1 MTLPF
6 RRRHHDDEAP
16 HDRARALVSMGF
28 FEPLADA
35 DAGWLAGHLARCPEC
50 RAERE
55 ALEADRALL
64 RTLRDRMPEPPRDL
78 WARTAAA
85 IDSRRPAGRSR
96 AVGRRFPLGAFSA
109 ALVVLVVVG
118 TALIPRGGNQPQP
131 SLPGSPV
138 AVASGEP
145 AATPLA
151 LEAARVAW
159 LRASA
164 DGSYSLVFADVDH
177 ACSRAVPDCAPL
189 TDSSPAPIT
198 LAAPPQ
204 AVVLSPGSD
213 QMAIVGSAEETAA
226 SVIIVSLPKPSPT
239 PSVGPS
245 ASAPA
250 TPAPGSPTPT
260 ASPQQPSTPT
270 GSPAPGGQVIASG
283 VLVVGS
289 VAYSADGQWL
299 AFSARP
305 SDGSRG
311 PDVYVWHVGD
321 AAAHKVTD
329 DGATYF
335 SGWYGDA
342 ILASRIVIAA
352 PGAAAT
358 PTPGGD
364 PTVADATA
372 EPSAA
377 EPSAA
382 APSEAP
388 WAGEVHPLSLLI
400 DPATGDE
407 TRIGAGDVWMPA
419 IDPTGRFIVY
429 WAGTL
434 TPVTPGV
441 DPHGDAGAVLAWRPA
456 SGDLVLDGW
465 SAPLAPAPTGSPG
478 PSGSPDGSST
488 PDGTPPGPTDAS
500 NDHGPAAPSNGHPG
514 HPGASSKESAG
525 PPSAAPASE
534 APAMAPAGT
543 PIVLAAG
550 PLADFDAHFDPT
562 GTRLAVWVLDSAD
575 ASAGRLWLVV
585 LDALAGSANP
595 SLDPMGAPGVQASRG
610 FSIETG
616 RLGWVTPPGQDGQP
630 SSVRVLAWKGD
641 DFGEVQSLPG
651 GSFQIVR

>member
-6 RRRHHDDEAP
+6 RRRHHDDEAS

-28 FEPLADA
+28 FETLGDA
-35 DAGWLAGHLARCPEC
+35 DAGWLAGHLTRCPEC

-96 AVGRRFPLGAFSA
+96 AEGRRFPLGAFSA

-151 LEAARVAW
+151 LEAARVGW
-159 LRASA
+159 LRTSA

-189 TDSSPAPIT
+189 ADSSPAPIT

-213 QMAIVGSAEETAA
+213 QMAIVGSAEETAG
-226 SVIIVSLPKPSPT
+226 SVIIVSLPKPSPSHT
-239 PSVGPS
+239 AVPS

-250 TPAPGSPTPT
+250 TPAPASPTPT

-270 GSPAPGGQVIASG
+270 DSPAPVEQVIASG
-283 VLVVGS
+283 VVVVGS

-305 SDGSRG
+305 RDNSRG
-311 PDVYVWHVGD
+311 PDLYVWHVGD
-321 AAAHKVTD
+321 TAARRVTD

-335 SGWYGDA
+335 SGWYGDG
-342 ILASRIVIAA
+342 ILASRVIVAEPEA
-352 PGAAAT
+352 DAT
-358 PTPGGD
+358 PPPGSD
-364 PTVADATA
+364 PTVVEGTA

-377 EPSAA
+377 ESPTAV
-382 APSEAP
+382 PSEAP
-388 WAGEVHPLSLLI
+388 WAGEVHPVSLLL
-400 DPATGDE
+400 DPATGAE
-407 TRIGAGDVWMPA
+407 TPIGDGDIWMPS
-419 IDPTGRFIVY
+419 IDPTGRFIAY
-429 WAGTL
+429 WSGTV
-434 TPVTPGV
+434 TPVTPGA
-441 DPHGDAGAVLAWRPA
+441 DPHGDAGAILAWRPA
-456 SGDLVLDGW
+456 TGNLVLDGW

-478 PSGSPDGSST
+478 ASGSPDVSST
-488 PDGTPPGPTDAS
+488 PDGTSPGPSDHS
-500 NDHGPAAPSNGHPG
+500 NDRGPGASNGHPA
-514 HPGASSKESAG
+514 HPGASSSEST
-525 PPSAAPASE
+525 APASE
-534 APAMAPAGT
+534 APASAAPATAPAGT
-543 PIVLAAG
+543 PLVLDAG
-550 PLADFDAHFDPT
+550 PLAGFDVHFDPT
-562 GTRLAVWVLDSAD
+562 GTRLAVWVLDSVD

-585 LDALAGSANP
+585 LDAQAGSANP

-651 GSFQIVR
+651 GSLQIVR